1 MHGICMVYAWHMHGV
16 CILSTRSRRASSA
29 STQTPSLTL
38 ALLLAPTLTAN
49 QALTSIKAR
58 APRPIPRRPRWPRR
72 ERRRRNCSPSRYRTD
87 HEVPRCPT
95 CRRIPRSSSTR
106 YAASRMSCV
115 RGFKL
120 LATHHAPRTT
130 HHALLQVRCG
140 FARGF
145 ELLRPEGCSES
156 DAWEA
161 ACEAFPDSVLE
172 EVRVT

>member
-1 MHGICMVYAWHMHGV
+1 
-16 CILSTRSRRASSA
+16 
-29 STQTPSLTL
+29 
-38 ALLLAPTLTAN
+38 
-49 QALTSIKAR
+49 
-58 APRPIPRRPRWPRR
+58 
-72 ERRRRNCSPSRYRTD
+72 
-87 HEVPRCPT
+87 
-95 CRRIPRSSSTR
+95 
-106 YAASRMSCV
+106 MSCV

-130 HHALLQVRCG
+130 HHAPRTTHHAPRTTHHAPRTTHHSLLQVRCG